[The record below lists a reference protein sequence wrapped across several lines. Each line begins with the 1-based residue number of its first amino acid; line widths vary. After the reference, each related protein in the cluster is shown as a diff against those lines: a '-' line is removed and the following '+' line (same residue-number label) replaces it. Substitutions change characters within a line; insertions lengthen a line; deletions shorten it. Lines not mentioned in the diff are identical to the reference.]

1 MNAPARF
8 HATPEVSPR
17 LDWHLDNWASYMRT
31 GGTRGLGAPTSACGF
46 VGGGYNNDFDSMCLE
61 ADSRAAKA
69 MDGLISSLTPA
80 QQAAI
85 SHRYLHAVYR
95 FRDLEAIFAE
105 ACYRL
110 EAWMP
115 SRGLV

>member
-1 MNAPARF
+1 LNAPQF
-8 HATPEVSPR
+8 HKISDVPER
-17 LDWHLDNWASYMRT
+17 LDWHLLNWRDYMRT
-31 GGTRGLGAPTSACGF
+31 GGTRGLGAPTKSAGF
-46 VGGGYNNDFDSMCLE
+46 MAGGYNNDFDSMCLE

-80 QQAAI
+80 QSAAI
-85 SHRYLHAVYR
+85 HHRYLTAVYR
-95 FRDLEAIFAE
+95 FRDFEAVFAE
-105 ACYRL
+105 ACARL

>member
-1 MNAPARF
+1 MNARF
-8 HATPEVSPR
+8 HQTLDVPER
-17 LDWHLDNWASYMRT
+17 LDWHLLNWRDYMRT
-31 GGTRGLGAPTSACGF
+31 GSTRGLGAPTSACGF

-69 MDGLISSLTPA
+69 MDGLISSLTAA
-80 QQAAI
+80 QQAAVH
-85 SHRYLHAVYR
+85 HRYLTAVYR
-95 FRDLEAIFAE
+95 FRDFEQVFSE
-105 ACYRL
+105 ACARL